1 MQVYSPTEQS
11 TGYPVYP
18 VTRNIC
24 VCRQT
29 YNSANS
35 FCTVGKNRVK
45 TTPPRQAAPRK
56 EKDAREKEG
65 DGSRA
70 GREAEA

>member
-1 MQVYSPTEQS
+1 
-11 TGYPVYP
+11 
-18 VTRNIC
+18 
-24 VCRQT
+24 
-29 YNSANS
+29 
-35 FCTVGKNRVK
+35 VK